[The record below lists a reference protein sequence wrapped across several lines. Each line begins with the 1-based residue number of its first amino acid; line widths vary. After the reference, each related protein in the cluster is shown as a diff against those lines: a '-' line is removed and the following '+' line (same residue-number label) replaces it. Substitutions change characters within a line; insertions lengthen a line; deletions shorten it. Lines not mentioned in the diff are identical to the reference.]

1 MVRRVAARRDRPV
14 TAGSKTPSDRIDGW
28 KSIGAHFGRDRT
40 TAIRWARERDLPV
53 HRLPGGKTATVYA
66 LRHELDT
73 WAASLR
79 DPKSADQVS
88 AAALDGPFRSW
99 SRAAA
104 FAALVAL
111 FGGGLVWMAMPSQ
124 APATAAVIDLPSDPA
139 AARNFLGGRD
149 LVADRD
155 ARSIERAIALFRG
168 VTRDEPG
175 YGPGYAAL
183 SEALILSREFGRRS
197 DAQAFPEA
205 RAAARD
211 ALRLSPSLAAAHR
224 VNGFVAYWWDR
235 DFSAAKRYFERAVA
249 LAPNDANGHF
259 WFGNVLAD
267 HGESREALLHLNRA
281 RALLPGSVAIQ
292 TDLAWAEWSAGNEAV
307 ALAALTDLERRHPDF
322 AVIYDCL
329 SVIRLAHG
337 DYVGFVSA
345 QQRFVE
351 LRGNASLARRMDE
364 VAAALGES
372 QAAAHRTLVAQA
384 RADLAS
390 GDLRTRAW
398 LGFLHSVAGD
408 RTALLQLL
416 REATDRRERWGDGG
430 LVRAIAQKWS
440 DDDEIQR
447 RLDDLS
453 DRERSR

>member
-1 MVRRVAARRDRPV
+1 M
-14 TAGSKTPSDRIDGW
+14 TAGAKSSSDRIDGW

-66 LRHELDT
+66 LRHELDA

-79 DPKSADQVS
+79 DPKPADQVS

-111 FGGGLVWMAMPSQ
+111 FGGGLVWVATPS
-124 APATAAVIDLPSDPA
+124 PPSAAAGAIDLPSDPG

-155 ARSIERAIALFRG
+155 ARSIERAIALLRG

-211 ALRLSPSLAAAHR
+211 ALRLSPSLATAHR
-224 VNGFVAYWWDR
+224 VNGFIAYWWDR
-235 DFSAAKRYFERAVA
+235 DFPAAERYFERAVA

-267 HGESREALLHLNRA
+267 HGDAREALLHLNRA

-292 TDLAWAEWSAGNEAV
+292 TDLAWAEWSAGNEAA
-307 ALAALTDLERRHPDF
+307 ALAALADLERRHPDF
-322 AVIYDCL
+322 AVIHDCL
-329 SVIRLAHG
+329 SVVRLADG
-337 DYVGFVSA
+337 DYAGFVAA

-351 LRGNASLARRMDE
+351 LRGNAVLARRIDE
-364 VAAALGES
+364 VAAALDES
-372 QAAAHRTLVAQA
+372 QSAAHSRLVAQA

-390 GDLRTRAW
+390 GDMRTRAW

-408 RTALLQLL
+408 RVELLQSL
-416 REATDRRERWGDGG
+416 REATDRRERWGDAG
-430 LVRAIAQKWS
+430 LVRTIAEKWS

-447 RLDDLS
+447 LVDGLRAGTS
-453 DRERSR
+453 STTM